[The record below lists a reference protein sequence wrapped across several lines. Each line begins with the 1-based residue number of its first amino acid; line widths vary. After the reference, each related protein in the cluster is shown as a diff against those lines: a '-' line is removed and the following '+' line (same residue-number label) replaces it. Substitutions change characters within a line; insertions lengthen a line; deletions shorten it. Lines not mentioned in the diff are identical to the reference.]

1 MLLGCLRCIQDQK
14 QASGVLALTN
24 IRIKVTAASVT
35 IPVFD
40 ANDRSL
46 RADALNFLSGN
57 RLLIREKKAN
67 LVQVLK
73 NINLDL
79 SDGDALGVIGVNGSG
94 KTSLLRLLAGIYAPT
109 SGTVKVDGTVRPLL
123 NLGSGLEPT
132 LTGRENIKRLSM
144 LYRNSPMDN
153 LTDADIQEV
162 IEFADLKE
170 FIDLPVRTYSSRWSC
185 DLCFRQLS
193 MINQRFLS

>member
-1 MLLGCLRCIQDQK
+1 M
-14 QASGVLALTN
+14 TN

-57 RLLIREKKAN
+57 RLLIREKAN

-170 FIDLPVRTYSSRWSC
+170 FIDLPVEPIHQGWSC

>member
-1 MLLGCLRCIQDQK
+1 M
-14 QASGVLALTN
+14 
-24 IRIKVTAASVT
+24 
-35 IPVFD
+35 
-40 ANDRSL
+40 
-46 RADALNFLSGN
+46 
-57 RLLIREKKAN
+57 IREKAN

-109 SGTVKVDGTVRPLL
+109 SGTVKDGTVRPLL

-144 LYRNSPMDN
+144 LYRKSPIDN

-170 FIDLPVRTYSSRWSC
+170 FIDLPVRTYSSGMVMRLMFSTIVHDQPEIFILDEFFSTETVISVPKQPKEW
-185 DLCFRQLS
+185 R
-193 MINQRFLS
+193 I